1 MKIKHHWII
10 LLFIVLL
17 GGCASGSRMKS
28 EALSEAEK
36 EKNAKAYDHYF
47 QGSLLDF
54 QDEYEKALLQY
65 YQALLYDSSSAQIHK
80 AIARNQIRLQSFES
94 ALIHLEKSHSLNP
107 KDRETLNYLAEVHY
121 NLNHFQKSIG
131 YYKQLL
137 ALDPYNSS
145 VQNNLIFLY
154 SHLKME
160 KELLNFYKMMMDY
173 YPDDNKFAVQ
183 YALSNIK
190 QRNIPEAQKV
200 LEEVVK
206 EDSTQINALMVLG
219 NLYEVQKDT
228 AQAVKTYKNILSL
241 DPRNEDIL
249 NRIYQILRSQGN
261 WEEIENIYKSIL
273 ESQKNNT
280 QVRLILAETY
290 YFQEKN
296 DSARTVLEP
305 VLTDDTYRFAAFEL
319 LGRIAFDRED
329 FKEAEKYFTS
339 LTEETPQNR
348 FSWLFLAIIYN
359 RQSQFQQSLLVLERS
374 LNIHQNDVDL
384 LAMYGSTLSQV
395 DRDRDALPPLE
406 KALELNKENTA
417 TITSIAAVYDK
428 LEMWHKSDSLYKEA
442 LDKNPRNALL
452 LNNYSYSL
460 AQRDLQLER
469 ALEMVDRALEVDP
482 DNGAYLDTKGWI
494 YFKMGKFEDAQR
506 FIQKALDSREESA
519 EVLEHMGDIYYQL
532 GQLEEAK
539 IYWQKALDKDPQNF
553 ELTQKIQDL

>member
-1 MKIKHHWII
+1 MKTD
-10 LLFIVLL
+10 
-17 GGCASGSRMKS
+17 
-28 EALSEAEK
+28 ALSTAEK
-36 EKNAKAYDHYF
+36 ERNAKAYDHYF

-54 QDEYEKALLQY
+54 QDEFEKALLQY

-80 AIARNQIRLQSFES
+80 AIARDQIRLQNFES
-94 ALIHLEKSHSLNP
+94 ALIHLEKSHSLNSQ
-107 KDRETLNYLAEVHY
+107 DRETLNYLAEVHY
-121 NLNHFQKSIG
+121 NLNHFQKSID
-131 YYKQLL
+131 YYNQLL
-137 ALDPYNSS
+137 QIDPYNSS

-160 KELLNFYKMMMDY
+160 DDLLNFYKKMMAY
-173 YPDDNKFAVQ
+173 YPNDNKFAVQ

-190 QRNIPEAQKV
+190 QRNIPEAQKI
-200 LEEVVK
+200 LEEVVR

-241 DPRNEDIL
+241 DPQNEDVL
-249 NRIYQILRSQGN
+249 NRIYRILRSQGN
-261 WEEIENIYKSIL
+261 WEEIENVYNSIL
-273 ESQKNNT
+273 ESQPENT

-296 DSARTVLEP
+296 EAARSVLEP
-305 VLTDDTYRFAAFEL
+305 VLSDDTYRFAAFEL

-329 FKEAEKYFTS
+329 FEQAEKYFTS

-359 RQSQFQQSLLVLERS
+359 RQNQFQQSLTVLERS

-395 DRDRDALPPLE
+395 GRDREAIPPLE
-406 KALELNKENTA
+406 KALALNRENTA

-428 LEMWHKSDSLYKEA
+428 LEMWDKSDSLYEEI
-442 LDKNPRNALL
+442 LQKNPRNALL

-460 AQRDLQLER
+460 AQRNLQLER
-469 ALEMVDRALEVDP
+469 ALEMVDMALQVEP

-494 YFKMGKFEDAQR
+494 YYKMGRYEEARQY
-506 FIQKALDSREESA
+506 IQKALDSREDSA

-532 GQLEEAK
+532 GKLEEAK
-539 IYWQKALDKDPQNF
+539 NYWERALEKDPQNI
-553 ELTQKIQDL
+553 ELAQKIQDL